1 MQTINSYL
9 LEKLH
14 INKNVKTF
22 KPKPLPKTDLSNIY
36 INKAWREFEFPEA
49 RYVVYKDYYRG
60 ANLHFADIEDMII
73 GIMFS
78 ESDFE
83 NFDPKKD
90 IVFYSNDLKDIL
102 NKYFDY
108 FKLSKI
114 PSNVNDL
121 DEWVE
126 ENEDKFDGYDN
137 LSRLGEFYFKLDK
150 YYENYPE
157 VNDITDIEKIVDDAI
172 NTIKYSLKEV
182 E

>member
-1 MQTINSYL
+1 MQTINNYL

-14 INKNVKTF
+14 INKHVKNIM
-22 KPKPLPKTDLSNIY
+22 PKPLPKTDLSNIY
-36 INKAWREFEFPEA
+36 INKPWRELELPEA
-49 RYVVYKDYYRG
+49 RYVVYKDYYRD
-60 ANLHFADIEDMII
+60 AKLHFADIENMLM
-73 GIMFS
+73 GIMF
-78 ESDFE
+78 FE
-83 NFDPKKD
+83 DDYEDFDPKKD

-126 ENEDKFDGYDN
+126 ENEYKFDGYDN
-137 LSRLGEFYFKLDK
+137 LYKLGEFYFKLDK

-157 VNDITDIEKIVDDAI
+157 VNSITDIAKIVDDAI
-172 NTIKYSLKEV
+172 NAMKDSLTEV